1 MIEVFKT
8 NATNFE
14 ESQLI
19 IKAIQYL
26 LPESKINIDLHDC
39 DKVLRIESHEIHNPT
54 VVDMVTQLGF
64 FCEIL
69 V

>member
-19 IKAIQYL
+19 INAIKSL
-26 LPESKINIDLHDC
+26 FPEGKINLDLHDC
-39 DKVLRIESHEIHNPT
+39 DKVLRIESNEIHIPS

-64 FCEIL
+64 FCETL
-69 V
+69 L